1 MNPTKAILQIDI
13 EFLIWALSNAIE
25 PLLPSLRKIKIII
38 NRGIDPIAVYKNK
51 ALPAVSRSVW

>member
-13 EFLIWALSNAIE
+13 EFLIWVLSNAID

-51 ALPAVSRSVW
+51 ALPAVSRSV

>member
-13 EFLIWALSNAIE
+13 EFLIWALSNAID

-38 NRGIDPIAVYKNK
+38 NKGIDPIAVYKNK
-51 ALPAVSRSVW
+51 ALPAVSRSV

>member
-13 EFLIWALSNAIE
+13 EFLIWALSNAID

-51 ALPAVSRSVW
+51 ALPAISRSV

>member
-13 EFLIWALSNAIE
+13 EFLIWALSNAID

>member
-13 EFLIWALSNAIE
+13 EFLIWTLSNAID

-51 ALPAVSRSVW
+51 ALPAVSRSV

>member
-13 EFLIWALSNAIE
+13 EFLIWALSNAID

-51 ALPAVSRSVW
+51 ALPAVSRSV